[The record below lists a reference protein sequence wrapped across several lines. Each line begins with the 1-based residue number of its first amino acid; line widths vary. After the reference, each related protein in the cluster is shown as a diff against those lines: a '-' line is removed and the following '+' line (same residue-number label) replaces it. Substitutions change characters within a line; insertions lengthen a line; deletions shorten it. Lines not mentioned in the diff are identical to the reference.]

1 MGTPTT
7 KPSRGEKMKEFNV
20 QILFSG
26 LVNIT
31 VEAETEDEAVE
42 WVEENFY
49 NEACIEDS
57 NIDETYVTSERD
69 ID

>member
-1 MGTPTT
+1 
-7 KPSRGEKMKEFNV
+7 MKEYNV

-26 LVNIT
+26 IVNIT

>member
-1 MGTPTT
+1 MTRN
-7 KPSRGEKMKEFNV
+7 RGDKMKEFNV
-20 QILFSG
+20 QVRFSG

-31 VEAETEDEAVE
+31 VEAETEDEAVRYA
-42 WVEENFY
+42 EEDFY
-49 NEACIEDS
+49 SEACIEDS

>member
-1 MGTPTT
+1 
-7 KPSRGEKMKEFNV
+7 MKEFNV
-20 QILFSG
+20 QVLFSG

-31 VEAETEDEAVE
+31 VEAETEDEAIE

-49 NEACIEDS
+49 SEADIQDS

>member
-1 MGTPTT
+1 
-7 KPSRGEKMKEFNV
+7 MKEFNV

-26 LVNIT
+26 IVNIT
-31 VEAETEDEAVE
+31 VEAENEDEAVE
-42 WVEENFY
+42 WAEENFY
-49 NEACIEDS
+49 DEADIRDS

>member
-1 MGTPTT
+1 
-7 KPSRGEKMKEFNV
+7 MKEFNV

-26 LVNIT
+26 IVNIT

-42 WVEENFY
+42 WAEENFY
-49 NEACIEDS
+49 DEADIRDS

>member
-1 MGTPTT
+1 MTRN
-7 KPSRGEKMKEFNV
+7 RGDRMKEFNV
-20 QILFSG
+20 QVLFSG

-31 VEAETEDEAVE
+31 VEAETEDEAIE

-49 NEACIEDS
+49 SEADIQDS
-57 NIDETYVTSERD
+57 NIDETYITSERD

>member
-1 MGTPTT
+1 
-7 KPSRGEKMKEFNV
+7 MKEFNV

-42 WVEENFY
+42 WAEENFL
-49 NEACIEDS
+49 
-57 NIDETYVTSERD
+57 
-69 ID
+69 

>member
-1 MGTPTT
+1 
-7 KPSRGEKMKEFNV
+7 MKEFNV

-42 WVEENFY
+42 LAEENFY

>member
-1 MGTPTT
+1 
-7 KPSRGEKMKEFNV
+7 MKEFNV
-20 QILFSG
+20 QVLFSG

>member
-1 MGTPTT
+1 
-7 KPSRGEKMKEFNV
+7 MKEFNV

-42 WVEENFY
+42 WAEENFY
-49 NEACIEDS
+49 NEAYIEDS

>member
-1 MGTPTT
+1 M
-7 KPSRGEKMKEFNV
+7 KRSRGDTMKEFNV

-42 WVEENFY
+42 WAEENFY
-49 NEACIEDS
+49 SEACIEDS